1 MIALLIIHGLLAVA
15 LLGAITH
22 QAIGVWLPA
31 RPGAESF
38 TLPPFYPFSLVSF
51 RKTTG
56 YYLPPTQEFGW
67 FVEKTKDGPA
77 MYWYGWLATA
87 AIGAFTVAALA
98 SWLPGAV
105 SDRIAP
111 LWSWLIPS
119 LVMINFA
126 YLLRSFFLR

>member
-1 MIALLIIHGLLAVA
+1 MSAVRSTPTFVIVFAVAFAVVYLLAVENNWA
-15 LLGAITH
+15 LFTYH
-22 QAIGVWLPA
+22 PA
-31 RPGAESF
+31 LE
-38 TLPPFYPFSLVSF
+38 
-51 RKTTG
+51 
-56 YYLPPTQEFGW
+56 EFGW

-87 AIGAFTVAALA
+87 ALGAAIIATLA

-105 SDRIAP
+105 TERIAP